1 MIEITDSTPLFE
13 KLMNHF
19 GWYKTKKVDMVVE
32 NMDVHYTLNI
42 KDEEV
47 KLPETDAPWPFP
59 APQTKRKPAL
69 KKATTRKVKNAPK
82 KVSKS

>member
-13 KLMNHF
+13 RIMNHF

-32 NMDVHYTLNI
+32 NMDIHYTLNI
-42 KDEEV
+42 KDEKL
-47 KLPETDAPWPFP
+47 KLPETSWEFP
-59 APQTKRKPAL
+59 APEVKRKPAL
-69 KKATTRKVKNAPK
+69 KKATTRKVKNASK